1 MTTPLPIF
9 GGRIAVAIVE
19 WLFILAVLGEFGVAY
34 VALGSVGNGIEETK
48 NWTLFLH
55 NGHCYVDL
63 PSLFRLLPARR

>member
-1 MTTPLPIF
+1 MFEGLYDNSTADF

-48 NWTLFLH
+48 NWTLF
-55 NGHCYVDL
+55 
-63 PSLFRLLPARR
+63 FT

>member
-48 NWTLFLH
+48 NWALF
-55 NGHCYVDL
+55 
-63 PSLFRLLPARR
+63 FT